1 MKNVPAWSSRLQ
13 ENEMG
18 PAIYHDFLE
27 KALENGTFLCRPMPQ
42 VVGKG
47 LGAVQKALDI
57 LAKDVSA
64 SKILVSL

>member
-1 MKNVPAWSSRLQ
+1 
-13 ENEMG
+13 MG